1 MSQDEEGEMMAG
13 VRIEL
18 LTDDKRLRATIPN
31 YDTHYRL
38 YFDNPEAFATHQGG
52 TGGLRPEGG
61 KVHE

>member
-1 MSQDEEGEMMAG
+1 MMAG